1 MSKIEEKLVSLGI
14 TLPEAAKPV
23 AAYIPGIAAGDLV
36 FTSGQLPFSQG
47 KLLTGK
53 LGDTMDTKDG
63 YEAAKICAI
72 NCLAVLKSLVGD
84 LDLIEQVVKLTG
96 FVNCTQ
102 DFTEQ
107 PAVINGASEL
117 LGQVFGNEGQ
127 HSRSAVGAASLP
139 LGACCEVEIIVK
151 VKKPVLNND

>member
-1 MSKIEEKLVSLGI
+1 MSKILKKLNALGI
-14 TLPEAAKPV
+14 ALPETVKPV
-23 AAYIPGIAAGDLV
+23 AAYIPGIVVNDLV
-36 FTSGQLPFSQG
+36 FTSGQLPFYQG
-47 KLLTGK
+47 KLITGK
-53 LGDTMDTKDG
+53 LGDTMDTKEG

-72 NCLAVLKSLVGD
+72 NCLAVLQSTIGN
-84 LDLIEQVVKLTG
+84 LDRVEQIVKLTG

-117 LGQVFGNEGQ
+117 LGEVFGSAGQ
-127 HSRSAVGAASLP
+127 HSRSAVGSASLP

-151 VKKPVLNND
+151 VKSVV